1 MDDLLIENQMKEFVS
16 TWREKKVRKFGIFE
30 VYFLKRSNIDHI
42 TLIPITDLS
51 VIQRHEKFK
60 SIMDGEII

>member
-1 MDDLLIENQMKEFVS
+1 M
-16 TWREKKVRKFGIFE
+16 
-30 VYFLKRSNIDHI
+30 YFLKRSNIDHI